1 MAYRLA
7 MAWSGRRASSLLKC
21 SRDRLTE
28 IGSICRPL
36 SAQSRRVL
44 HLRDAFLGLFNQGHH
59 TQTELFQLAQSK
71 GWYQPEQAQAD
82 KISQAYTKFSNQ
94 KPTGQ
99 Q

>member
-1 MAYRLA
+1 MNDQEHVTDLIFTEKKMSANYDTY
-7 MAWSGRRASSLLKC
+7 ASECVNTK
-21 SRDRLTE
+21 
-28 IGSICRPL
+28 
-36 SAQSRRVL
+36 
-44 HLRDAFLGLFNQGHH
+44 LRDDFLRMLNQGHV
-59 TQTELFQLAQSK
+59 TQSELFQLAQSK